1 MKSSSTYIK
10 ESTSLS
16 DYYVRFVKV
25 KGDAGIMF
33 EGKNGEY
40 EPNDVKS
47 ICEAVGLDYT
57 DDKYDSLNVPV
68 YFYNITKNNC
78 GWVERGDCKDL

>member
-10 ESTSLS
+10 ESASFS

-33 EGKNGEY
+33 EGKMVNM
-40 EPNDVKS
+40 NLMMSNQFVK
-47 ICEAVGLDYT
+47 L
-57 DDKYDSLNVPV
+57 
-68 YFYNITKNNC
+68 
-78 GWVERGDCKDL
+78 